1 MEEGKLTYAD
11 VEEYEKLFTMAP
23 SLLLK
28 RFARKNT
35 NLALKFKP
43 LLQGYMDSLTPEQKS
58 KLNVILSS
66 DVDDLQMVMR
76 EAYRIRGLRQYKIL
90 ADPKYKNFIVTNLDV
105 IRSMI

>member
-1 MEEGKLTYAD
+1 
-11 VEEYEKLFTMAP
+11 MAP

-35 NLALKFKP
+35 NLVLKFKP
-43 LLQGYMDSLTPEQKS
+43 VLQGYMDSLTPEQKS

-76 EAYRIRGLRQYKIL
+76 EAYKIRGLRQYKIL
-90 ADPKYKNFIVTNLDV
+90 ADSRYKYFIVTNLDV